1 MAEIDPIAAEQRLR
15 WLAERYVPETV
26 EEGRKRLAADRR
38 LADEQ
43 AAARESFEAAA
54 ERRLQEL
61 RALCELAT
69 LLREAGKEARV
80 SLGRHRK

>member
-15 WLAERYVPETV
+15 WLAEMYVPETI
-26 EEGRKRLAADRR
+26 EEGRKRLAFDRR

-43 AAARESFEAAA
+43 AAARESFETTA

-61 RALCELAT
+61 QALLDLANV
-69 LLREAGKEARV
+69 LHEAGKEARV
-80 SLGRHRK
+80 SLARHRK